1 MSESKCEMA
10 RQRYCRKS
18 SMGFCML
25 EDDKLC
31 KCPYLNAISEIAKLS
46 VENMKFE
53 DNQDKLKE
61 WIVAYKERLPNN
73 TDSLTLQ
80 DVIDALEEFVIE

>member
-1 MSESKCEMA
+1 MRESKCEMA
-10 RQRYCRKS
+10 RRRYCRKS
-18 SMGFCML
+18 SMGCCNL
-25 EDDKLC
+25 DDDKLD
-31 KCPYLNAISEIAKLS
+31 KCPYLNAIGEIAKLS

-61 WIVAYKERLPNN
+61 WIAAYKERLSSS

-80 DVIDALEEFVIE
+80 DVIDALEEFVVE

>member
-1 MSESKCEMA
+1 MNSKCEMA

-18 SMGFCML
+18 SIGVCMMD
-25 EDDKLC
+25 DDKLD
-31 KCPYLNAISEIAKLS
+31 KCPYLNAIGEIAKLS

-53 DNQDKLKE
+53 ENQDKLKE
-61 WIVAYKERLPNN
+61 WIAAYKERVPNN

-80 DVIDALEEFVIE
+80 DVIDALEEFVVD